1 MTPTIVLDSTGGKG
15 LVLGAAGGPAIITA
29 VAQVILNVLDYHMP
43 LDQAVAAGRIHQQA
57 WPDSVAY
64 ERNRFST
71 EVLDSLRA
79 MGYALDE
86 EGSIATL
93 NALMWSDA
101 GYVGVGEPRFSA
113 GGPAGY

>member
-1 MTPTIVLDSTGGKG
+1 
-15 LVLGAAGGPAIITA
+15 
-29 VAQVILNVLDYHMP
+29 
-43 LDQAVAAGRIHQQA
+43 
-57 WPDSVAY
+57 
-64 ERNRFST
+64 
-71 EVLDSLRA
+71 